1 MGDGSAHAGVSK
13 ENPVLVFRV
22 LMEGTEGRTACKT
35 SKNPCV
41 FLTREA

>member
-13 ENPVLVFRV
+13 ENPELVFRV
-22 LMEGTEGRTACKT
+22 LTEGTEGLTACKT
-35 SKNPCV
+35 SENPRV